1 MGLKNRLKQHEN
13 LTASLLLTAAVFAV
27 FVTGWDFYYDLNDD
41 VLIKDILSGVY
52 SGSPSG
58 YTMQLLY
65 PLGFVLSVLYR
76 GLSVP
81 VFGVFLILC
90 QFGAV
95 WAVGYQ
101 SAACC
106 KTRAGKAIVLAAEG
120 LLWTAAFGMHFVYV
134 QYTVTAGML
143 AGAALFWILTAKRRR
158 WIALLLYW
166 LAFCLRT
173 EMALLI
179 LPLACI
185 AGLCALVREARNEK
199 RDAAEQ
205 KDPLVK
211 KNAAEQKNAPAKRKS
226 GAAVRYV
233 SLFGVLL
240 AGMGILYAA
249 DAAAYSGTEWKQ
261 FRQFFDDRTALYDYR
276 LDFAEQYEE
285 NKDAYEKLGISKAR
299 QQLLANYNF
308 GADDGIDAGLMHQLA
323 QAASGQ
329 EELAEQAVSVEQELS
344 VGQAASGQ
352 EASGGQGL
360 SVAVWR
366 LLHENW
372 FGKGDAPLNLIWI
385 GMGLAVCV
393 LSCKKGRLWKLWQP
407 LFAGACGAFLWLYLL
422 LQGRMVERVT
432 HPLYLAQIL
441 LFAGLWLAERREEAM
456 RESAADKSGC
466 GRADRRAGG
475 KVCAAAKGFLT
486 PEHASA
492 LFAGACVAVGLVF
505 LPGTISEIGAEAGRR
520 ETVNA
525 ANEAVMDY
533 CMAHPKTLFLED
545 VYSTVAYSEKIMTDR
560 DKPFNY
566 DLLGGWLVKSPLTA
580 RKLSAFGFSSMGEAV
595 CAGEGVNLL
604 AEAGADVG
612 WLEEFFADTG
622 VEASVLKVGSIEGG
636 TDIYQ
641 VIPAE
646 RLPKTTLEAE
656 EDE

>member
-1 MGLKNRLKQHEN
+1 
-13 LTASLLLTAAVFAV
+13 
-27 FVTGWDFYYDLNDD
+27 
-41 VLIKDILSGVY
+41 
-52 SGSPSG
+52 
-58 YTMQLLY
+58 
-65 PLGFVLSVLYR
+65 
-76 GLSVP
+76 
-81 VFGVFLILC
+81 
-90 QFGAV
+90 
-95 WAVGYQ
+95 
-101 SAACC
+101 
-106 KTRAGKAIVLAAEG
+106 
-120 LLWTAAFGMHFVYV
+120 
-134 QYTVTAGML
+134 
-143 AGAALFWILTAKRRR
+143 
-158 WIALLLYW
+158 
-166 LAFCLRT
+166 
-173 EMALLI
+173 
-179 LPLACI
+179 
-185 AGLCALVREARNEK
+185 
-199 RDAAEQ
+199 
-205 KDPLVK
+205 
-211 KNAAEQKNAPAKRKS
+211 
-226 GAAVRYV
+226 
-233 SLFGVLL
+233 
-240 AGMGILYAA
+240 
-249 DAAAYSGTEWKQ
+249 
-261 FRQFFDDRTALYDYR
+261 
-276 LDFAEQYEE
+276 
-285 NKDAYEKLGISKAR
+285 
-299 QQLLANYNF
+299 
-308 GADDGIDAGLMHQLA
+308 MHQLA

-329 EELAEQAVSVEQELS
+329 KISA
-344 VGQAASGQ
+344 GQ
-352 EASGGQGL
+352 EASGEQGL

-407 LFAGACGAFLWLYLL
+407 LLAGACGAFLWLYLL

-441 LFAGLWLAERREEAM
+441 LFAGLWLTERREEAM
-456 RESAADKSGC
+456 RESAADK
-466 GRADRRAGG
+466 
-475 KVCAAAKGFLT
+475 VCAAAKGLLT

-595 CAGEGVNLL
+595 RAGDGVNLL

>member
-58 YTMQLLY
+58 YTMQILY

-233 SLFGVLL
+233 SLFGALL

-329 EELAEQAVSVEQELS
+329 KISA
-344 VGQAASGQ
+344 GQ

-407 LFAGACGAFLWLYLL
+407 LLAGACGAFLWLYLL

-441 LFAGLWLAERREEAM
+441 LFAGLWLTERREEAM
-456 RESAADKSGC
+456 RESAAD
-466 GRADRRAGG
+466 

-545 VYSTVAYSEKIMTDR
+545 VYSTVAYSEKIMTDL

>member
-13 LTASLLLTAAVFAV
+13 LTASLFLTAAVFAV

-120 LLWTAAFGMHFVYV
+120 LLWTAAFGMHFVYM

-233 SLFGVLL
+233 SLFGALL

-329 EELAEQAVSVEQELS
+329 EEIA
-344 VGQAASGQ
+344 GQ
-352 EASGGQGL
+352 EISAGQKASGGQGL

-407 LFAGACGAFLWLYLL
+407 LLAGACGAFLWLYLL

-441 LFAGLWLAERREEAM
+441 LFAGLWLTERREEAM
-456 RESAADKSGC
+456 RESAAD
-466 GRADRRAGG
+466 

-595 CAGEGVNLL
+595 CAGDGVNLL
-604 AEAGADVG
+604 AEARADVG

-622 VEASVLKVGSIEGG
+622 VEASVLKVGSIEGK

>member
-120 LLWTAAFGMHFVYV
+120 LLWTAAFGMHFVYM

-233 SLFGVLL
+233 SLFGALL

-329 EELAEQAVSVEQELS
+329 KISA
-344 VGQAASGQ
+344 GQ

-407 LFAGACGAFLWLYLL
+407 LLAGACGAFLWLYLL

-441 LFAGLWLAERREEAM
+441 LFAGLWLTERREEAM
-456 RESAADKSGC
+456 RESAADK
-466 GRADRRAGG
+466 
-475 KVCAAAKGFLT
+475 VCAAAKGLLT

>member
-1 MGLKNRLKQHEN
+1 MGLKNRLKQQEN
-13 LTASLLLTAAVFAV
+13 LTASLFLTAAVFAV

-90 QFGAV
+90 QLGAV

-120 LLWTAAFGMHFVYV
+120 LLWTAAFGMHFVYM

-233 SLFGVLL
+233 SLFGALL

-329 EELAEQAVSVEQELS
+329 EISA
-344 VGQAASGQ
+344 GQ

-407 LFAGACGAFLWLYLL
+407 LLAGACGAFLWLYLL

-456 RESAADKSGC
+456 REAAADK
-466 GRADRRAGG
+466 A
-475 KVCAAAKGFLT
+475 CAAAKGLLT

>member
-233 SLFGVLL
+233 SLFGALL

-329 EELAEQAVSVEQELS
+329 KISA
-344 VGQAASGQ
+344 GQ

-407 LFAGACGAFLWLYLL
+407 LLAGACGAFLWLYLL

-441 LFAGLWLAERREEAM
+441 LFAGLWLTERREEAM
-456 RESAADKSGC
+456 RESAADK
-466 GRADRRAGG
+466 
-475 KVCAAAKGFLT
+475 VCAAAKGLLT

-560 DKPFNY
+560 NKPFNY

-595 CAGEGVNLL
+595 RAGDGVNLL

-622 VEASVLKVGSIEGG
+622 VEASVLKVGSIEGK

>member
-1 MGLKNRLKQHEN
+1 MGLKNRLKQQEN

-90 QFGAV
+90 QLGAV
-95 WAVGYQ
+95 WTVGYQ

-120 LLWTAAFGMHFVYV
+120 LLWTAAFGMHFVYM

-233 SLFGVLL
+233 SLFGALL

-329 EELAEQAVSVEQELS
+329 KISA
-344 VGQAASGQ
+344 GQ

-407 LFAGACGAFLWLYLL
+407 LLAGACGAFLWLYLL

-441 LFAGLWLAERREEAM
+441 LFAGLWLTERREEAM
-456 RESAADKSGC
+456 RESAADK
-466 GRADRRAGG
+466 
-475 KVCAAAKGFLT
+475 VCAAAKGLLT

-595 CAGEGVNLL
+595 RAGDGVNLL

-622 VEASVLKVGSIEGG
+622 VEASVLKVGSIEGK